1 MSLDPLSLLT
11 DSLNSGS
18 IFFLDLSEDSF
29 IQVSRDFFDDVRLT
43 FVVGGDYVK
52 KEVYK
57 YTEFNNDILNSF
69 MRDLEI

>member
-1 MSLDPLSLLT
+1 MSLDPLSL
-11 DSLNSGS
+11 LNSGS

-29 IQVSRDFFDDVRLT
+29 IQVSRDFFDDVRVT

-52 KEVYK
+52 KDVYK
-57 YTEFNNDILNSF
+57 YKEFNNDILNSF

>member
-1 MSLDPLSLLT
+1 MSLDHLSL
-11 DSLNSGS
+11 LNSGS

-29 IQVSRDFFDDVRLT
+29 IQVSRDFFDDVRVT

>member
-1 MSLDPLSLLT
+1 MSLDPLSL
-11 DSLNSGS
+11 LNSGS

-29 IQVSRDFFDDVRLT
+29 IQVSRDFFDDVRVT

>member
-1 MSLDPLSLLT
+1 MSLDPLSL
-11 DSLNSGS
+11 LNSGS

-29 IQVSRDFFDDVRLT
+29 IQVSRDFFDDVRVT

-57 YTEFNNDILNSF
+57 YKEFNNDILNSF